1 MPELHVEP
9 EEAAVVVE
17 ADLDVVHLAALVG
30 RGDEVLA
37 PVLDELHRPA
47 QRPRRERYEQLLGP
61 RVVDLH
67 PEAAADVGRHHV
79 DLAEVEAELD
89 RDRRADPGRGLGRRP
104 HRQPVDVGVPAGD
117 GAAALHR
124 LAGAALDR
132 QVEGQRVR
140 RRLDRGLGVAVVL
153 LHAGAHVAG
162 HVLVHQARGGAGGLD
177 ADDRRQ
183 HLVVDP
189 DPTHGVLGDVAVVG
203 DHERDRLADVVD
215 LAVGER
221 VLRAAV
227 GQRRVRD
234 QQRQRLGHR
243 WRQSGEVLVGPH
255 HVHALDVEDVL
266 DVDVEHLRVR
276 VRRAQHGG
284 VQGVRADGDVV
295 DVPAL
300 PAQEALVLD
309 PLDGRAEELGRHA
322 PNPVDA
328 LSSSRSS

>member
-9 EEAAVVVE
+9 QEAPVVVE

-30 RGDEVLA
+30 RGDEVLT

-67 PEAAADVGRHHV
+67 PEAAADVGSHHV

-104 HRQPVDVGVPAGD
+104 HRQPVDVGIPAGD
-117 GAAALHR
+117 GAPALHR

-132 QVEGQRVR
+132 QIEGQRVR

-162 HVLVHQARGGAGGLD
+162 HVLVHQARGGASGVD

-183 HLVVDP
+183 HLVVDA
-189 DPTHGVLGDVAVVG
+189 DATHGVLGDVAVVG
-203 DHERDRLADVVD
+203 DHERDRLTDVVD
-215 LAVGER
+215 LALGER

-255 HVHALDVEDVL
+255 HVHAFDVEDVL
-266 DVDVEHLRVR
+266 DVDVEHLRMR
-276 VRRAQHGG
+276 MRRAQHGG
-284 VQGVRADGDVV
+284 VQGVRTHGDVV

-309 PLDGRAEELGRHA
+309 PLHGRAEELGRHA